1 MLPSYYRRQEAHL
14 RAVGSVCGRVIKSLS
29 FRLRAKKLAPH
40 LGGVDLVKEFRDFIL
55 RGNVVDLAIAVVI
68 GIAFGAVVTAFVE
81 NIITPLIAAIV
92 GQQDFAALDFTIRD
106 SVFGYG
112 IFLNALISFVSV
124 AAVVF
129 FFIVK
134 PMNMLL
140 ARTKADAAPPP
151 PPALSAEAQR
161 FLNELT
167 EALRGLK

>member
-1 MLPSYYRRQEAHL
+1 M
-14 RAVGSVCGRVIKSLS
+14 I
-29 FRLRAKKLAPH
+29 
-40 LGGVDLVKEFRDFIL
+40 KEFRDFVL

-68 GIAFGAVVTAFVE
+68 GIAFGAVVSSFVE
-81 NIITPLIAAIV
+81 NIITPLIAAMV

-140 ARTKADAAPPP
+140 ARTKEDTVPPP